1 MAGLLDIFG
10 SGGGQTLGLL
20 GMSPED
26 IQRSRDDAQAQ
37 ALYGLAARL
46 FQGGNTG
53 QSIAEGLQ
61 QGQKMYRSAMDT
73 QLQEQL
79 QGYQMQELLRKRK
92 QEQEALARQAQIDRA
107 VAGSYQPAIQS
118 MPAQYYGQE
127 TQFPLMDDDGNMQPG
142 ATAPVVGR
150 AAGLDLQSLAPVL
163 MASPEGRKTLADLV
177 ASQKALRPETFSL
190 AENATQFERDP
201 FTGETRQIAQGIPKP
216 VPIPKLTGKEG
227 NAALMFYGTDD
238 VNKLREIPGAIQKIQ
253 VEATTQRKAEQPQI
267 NLADPTA
274 VQTQQLKTINQWEGV
289 LKDSGAAETA
299 MRAQGFYS
307 AYEQAKKG
315 NTTAD
320 GAMIYN
326 VAKVYDPAGAVQA
339 GDVSTVLGSRSVPE
353 NIKSYA
359 QKLTTG
365 GTLTPTERENM
376 KKIIDTLVV
385 ERKKMIEP
393 SLATYRGVNKRLG
406 GEESA
411 INNPFDMVKQPKS
424 LEEILG
430 LRPRGGN

>member
-10 SGGGQTLGLL
+10 TGGTETLGLL

-26 IQRSRDDAQAQ
+26 IQRNRNDAQAQ
-37 ALYGLAARL
+37 ALYALAGRL

-53 QSIAEGLQ
+53 ASIAQGLQ
-61 QGQKMYRSAMDT
+61 QGQQAYKSAMQG

-79 QGYQMQELLRKRK
+79 QAGQIQELLRKRK

-107 VAGSYQPAIQS
+107 VAGSYQPGMAAV
-118 MPAQYYGQE
+118 PAQMVEEDGRYMGE
-127 TQFPLMDDDGNMQPG
+127 TP
-142 ATAPVVGR
+142 AVAGR
-150 AAGLDLQSLAPVL
+150 AEGIDLQSLRPL
-163 MASPEGRKTLADLV
+163 LEITPEGRKTFADLL
-177 ASQKALRPETFSL
+177 ATRKSMRPETFSL
-190 AENATQFERDP
+190 AEGATQFERDP
-201 FTGETRQIAQGIPKP
+201 FTGETKQIAQGIPKP

-238 VNKLREIPGAIQKIQ
+238 VNQLRNIPGAIQKIQ
-253 VEATTQRKAEQPQI
+253 IEATTQRKAEQPQI

-274 VQTQQLKTINQWEGV
+274 VQQQQLKTINQWEGV
-289 LKDSGAAETA
+289 LKDSGAGETA
-299 MRAQGFYS
+299 MRAQGFYT
-307 AYEQAKKG
+307 AYDQAKKG
-315 NTTAD
+315 NTNAD

-365 GTLTPTERENM
+365 GTLTPKERDNM
-376 KKIIDTLVV
+376 KKIIDTLVA

-393 SLATYRGVNKRLG
+393 SLGTYRGINKRLG
-406 GEESA
+406 GEDSA
-411 INNPFDMVKQPKS
+411 INNPFDMVRTPKS

-430 LRPRGGN
+430 IGRPRGGN